1 LGRNGD
7 SVLFRGFFMF
17 IPYLIP
23 LSDFSRP
30 IETPALDSGITDTLH
45 DSPLL
50 TYPGN
55 LIESNHESTSSLAD
69 TTVDKITSDS
79 RALVPVPASTEALAV
94 VPVSQKIKRSEF
106 VQRRTRRPFSVA
118 EVEALVHAVEELGT
132 GRYDVINNISLPVDR
147 LQNWLAN
154 NVYVMQVA

>member
-1 LGRNGD
+1 MAENNLLGRNGD
-7 SVLFRGFFMF
+7 SVLFSRIFF
-17 IPYLIP
+17 ILYLIP

-55 LIESNHESTSSLAD
+55 LIESNQETTSSLAD
-69 TTVDKITSDS
+69 TTVDKITSDC

-94 VPVSQKIKRSEF
+94 VPVSQKTKRSEF
-106 VQRRTRRPFSVA
+106 VQRRTRRPFSVT

-132 GRYDVINNISLPVDR
+132 GRYDVVNDIILM
-147 LQNWLAN
+147 WLYIAKL
-154 NVYVMQVA
+154 VC